1 MCISARR
8 PAVLGF
14 FFLVASSSAPQAQNN
29 LMINPNLIKG
39 CQAAVGINKDNVN
52 NDLALLQG
60 TCIGVVVTT
69 VIYNKNK
76 LICLPSKERTSTRD
90 ALLVVSEYIR
100 KTPNSENQDLV
111 ALVQKALI
119 QAWPCKG

>member
-1 MCISARR
+1 MFISARR
-8 PAVLGF
+8 VAFLGF
-14 FFLVASSSAPQAQNN
+14 CFLVTLSSPSQAQNN

-52 NDLALLQG
+52 TDLALLQG

-69 VIYNKNK
+69 VVYNKNK
-76 LICLPSKERTSTRD
+76 LICLPSKEHTSTRD
-90 ALLVVSEYIR
+90 ALWVVSEYIR
-100 KTPNSENQDLV
+100 KTPNPENQDLLV
-111 ALVQKALI
+111 LVQKALI